1 MRFIVTVD
9 WSIGITRLKMP
20 TSTWLLLGAVD
31 DSILNLVYNLA
42 DKIAFELVIMLS
54 EVHGH

>member
-1 MRFIVTVD
+1 
-9 WSIGITRLKMP
+9 MP
-20 TSTWLLLGAVD
+20 KCPNPLGDYFGYLVGAVD

-42 DKIAFELVIMLS
+42 DKIAFKLVIMLS